1 MATLIAIGIPLLFLL
16 LIYVLD
22 LYASSTFRLVIVC
35 FAWGAI
41 GGAGLSYL
49 VNTRITV
56 PLIQHRAWN
65 YVLLYVVFAPVVE
78 EIFKSLVL
86 FDVSHRPA
94 FTYFVDGA
102 VYGFAAGIGFSIIEN
117 FLHMSYYPERK
128 VSLAF
133 VRAFSVC
140 LMHGTATGLV
150 GVAVGRFRFR
160 RRNGRRLAM
169 IVGWVAAILLH
180 AGFNSVSQTEFFR
193 QEWIIPI
200 QMGIGL
206 SGVGLMMLVILIG
219 LGEQREWIAEILR
232 EKIGMTEAEVR
243 GAQASGYLEE
253 VLEPIVRQ
261 FPKEA
266 EQLESLL
273 RSEAKLGI
281 KRKVQQGIQD
291 AKLQATLGQEVAEL
305 EEDTERL
312 RKEMGPCTNFYMQ
325 CVFPQGGSDTRA
337 CMEEMV
343 ACTYS
348 PSEAG

>member
-1 MATLIAIGIPLLFLL
+1 LVLNTALAAFIAVSIPLTFLL

-49 VNTRITV
+49 VNTRVTI
-56 PLIQHRAWN
+56 PLIQHRALD
-65 YVLLYVVFAPVVE
+65 YLLLYVVFAPVVE
-78 EIFKSLVL
+78 EVFKSLVL
-86 FDVSHRPA
+86 FDVSHRSA

-102 VYGFAAGIGFSIIEN
+102 VYGFAAGVGFSITEN
-117 FLHMSYYPERK
+117 FLHMSYYPESK

-169 IVGWVAAILLH
+169 IVGLVAAILLH

-193 QEWIIPI
+193 QDWIIPI

-206 SGVGLMMLVILIG
+206 AGVGLMMLVILMG
-219 LGEQREWIAEILR
+219 LGEQREWIGEILR
-232 EKIGMTEAEVR
+232 EQIGMTEAEVR
-243 GAQASGYLEE
+243 GADGALHHALYAVRLSAGRLRHVDVSGGDGGLC
-253 VLEPIVRQ
+253 
-261 FPKEA
+261 
-266 EQLESLL
+266 L
-273 RSEAKLGI
+273 RSRRDSLNG
-281 KRKVQQGIQD
+281 RCGSQ
-291 AKLQATLGQEVAEL
+291 
-305 EEDTERL
+305 
-312 RKEMGPCTNFYMQ
+312 MGR
-325 CVFPQGGSDTRA
+325 G
-337 CMEEMV
+337 
-343 ACTYS
+343 
-348 PSEAG
+348 